1 MRILAIADAVSPFV
15 YSDNFPDNLPP
26 FDLVLSAGDMPGH
39 VLEFLATRLT
49 VRPMYVLGNH
59 ADGYLRHHDDDFL
72 LPTLSLPGGCLN
84 IHANVVEEAGL
95 LIAGIEGSARYRPG
109 PHQYSAFEM
118 ERFAAGLAPRL
129 AWNRMRHGRA
139 LDVLLT
145 HAPPEGPHAGS
156 DRPHRGVAAFNRI
169 HRWWRPKLHIHGHVH
184 LNGANAAREYLSRE
198 GVRVVNAYGFV
209 LIEL

>member
-26 FDLVLSAGDMPGH
+26 LDLVLSAGDMPGH
-39 VLEFLATRLT
+39 VLEFLATRLS

-59 ADGYLRHHDDDFL
+59 ADGYLRHHDDEYL

-84 IHANVVEEAGL
+84 IHSNVVEEAGL

-118 ERFAAGLAPRL
+118 ERLAAGLAPRL

-139 LDVLLT
+139 LDILLT
-145 HAPPEGPHAGS
+145 HAPPEGPHAGA

-184 LNGANAAREYLSRE
+184 LNGANAAREYLSPE